1 MYLFRKTIKTEGS
14 VCKIILI
21 KGLKESRIPV
31 LISIFQFHLIILI
44 LEANISLNSTFKM
57 TGQNDKKVAIIGT
70 LKEKSLLK
78 QKVFDNT
85 LESFSVVKDVLKS
98 LSKEINSSLGGIDSR
113 IRLEYT
119 DRSNFDAQLK
129 VAGDI
134 LLFSMHSNIF
144 QFDREHPAWKTAYIQ
159 KNKYNAYSGIIN
171 IYNFL
176 NDSFKYSRLDD
187 LGYLIA
193 RIFINHEKQY
203 FVEGKRQM
211 GMLFTN
217 YGNEEI
223 SKQSLQM
230 IISTAIQYALEFDLL
245 VPPYDAV
252 KIATVGQAEAKI
264 QHSRVITG
272 KRLGFQFNSDDV
284 LVSNPQET

>member
-1 MYLFRKTIKTEGS
+1 MSDVE
-14 VCKIILI
+14 
-21 KGLKESRIPV
+21 
-31 LISIFQFHLIILI
+31 
-44 LEANISLNSTFKM
+44 N
-57 TGQNDKKVAIIGT
+57 KKSAIIGA
-70 LKEKSLLK
+70 LQEKSILK

-85 LESFSVVKDVLKS
+85 FESFCMVKDILKN
-98 LSKEINSSLGGIDSR
+98 LSKEINSNLGNIDSR
-113 IRLEYT
+113 VKLEYT

-144 QFDREHPAWKTAYIQ
+144 QFDRDHQVWKSPYVQ
-159 KNKYNAYSGIIN
+159 KNKLNSYSGIIN

-176 NDSFKYSRLDD
+176 ADSFKYSRLDD

-193 RIFINHEKQY
+193 RIFINHEYQY

-217 YGNEEI
+217 FGNDAI
-223 SKQSLQM
+223 NKQALQL
-230 IISTAIQYALEFDLL
+230 IISTAIQYSMEFDLL
-245 VPPYDAV
+245 VPPYDTI

-264 QHSRVITG
+264 QHSRIITG

-284 LVSNPQET
+284 LVVNSNKT

>member
-1 MYLFRKTIKTEGS
+1 
-14 VCKIILI
+14 
-21 KGLKESRIPV
+21 
-31 LISIFQFHLIILI
+31 
-44 LEANISLNSTFKM
+44 M
-57 TGQNDKKVAIIGT
+57 TDQNDKKLEIIQT
-70 LKEKSLLK
+70 LKEKSQLK
-78 QKVFDNT
+78 QKVYDNT
-85 LESFSVVKDVLKS
+85 FESFCDVKEVLKGLAKELNGS
-98 LSKEINSSLGGIDSR
+98 LAGTDSR
-113 IRLEYT
+113 VRVEYT
-119 DRSNFDAQLK
+119 DRSNFDAQIK
-129 VAGDI
+129 VAADI

-159 KNKYNAYSGIIN
+159 KNKFNAYSGIIN

-176 NDSFKYSRLDD
+176 ADSFKYSRQDD

-217 YGNEEI
+217 YGNEAI
-223 SKQSLQM
+223 SKQSLQL
-230 IISTAIQYALEFDLL
+230 IISTAIQYSLEFDLL
-245 VPPYDAV
+245 VPPYDTV

-284 LVSNPQET
+284 LISETQKT

>member
-1 MYLFRKTIKTEGS
+1 MPENNEKK
-14 VCKIILI
+14 
-21 KGLKESRIPV
+21 
-31 LISIFQFHLIILI
+31 
-44 LEANISLNSTFKM
+44 LE
-57 TGQNDKKVAIIGT
+57 IIGT
-70 LKEKSLLK
+70 LKEKSILK
-78 QKVFDNT
+78 QKVYDNT
-85 LESFSVVKDVLKS
+85 FESFNIAKDVLKS
-98 LSKEINSSLGGIDSR
+98 LSKEINASIIGADPR

-119 DRSNFDAQLK
+119 DRSNFDAQIK

-144 QFDREHPAWKTAYIQ
+144 QFDREHPAWKTSYIQ
-159 KNKYNAYSGIIN
+159 KNKFNAYSGIIN
-171 IYNFL
+171 IYNYL
-176 NDSFKYSRLDD
+176 ADSFKYSRQDD

-217 YGNEEI
+217 FGSEEI
-223 SKQSLQM
+223 SRQSLQL
-230 IISTAIQYALEFDLL
+230 IISTAILYALEFDLL

-284 LVSNPQET
+284 LFGNSNNT

>member
-1 MYLFRKTIKTEGS
+1 MSDINEKK
-14 VCKIILI
+14 
-21 KGLKESRIPV
+21 
-31 LISIFQFHLIILI
+31 
-44 LEANISLNSTFKM
+44 LE
-57 TGQNDKKVAIIGT
+57 IIGT
-70 LKEKSLLK
+70 LKEKSVLK
-78 QKVFDNT
+78 QKVYDNT
-85 LESFSVVKDVLKS
+85 LDSFAIIKEILRS
-98 LSKEINSSLGGIDSR
+98 LSKDINTNLTGIDSR
-113 IRLEYT
+113 IKMEYS

-144 QFDREHPAWKTAYIQ
+144 QFDREHPAWKTAYIR

-171 IYNFL
+171 IYNYL
-176 NDSFKYSRLDD
+176 ADSFKYSRLDD

-193 RIFINHEKQY
+193 RIFINHENQY

-217 YGNEEI
+217 YGNEAI
-223 SKQSLQM
+223 SKPALQM
-230 IISTAIQYALEFDLL
+230 IISTAIQYSLEFDLL
-245 VPPYDAV
+245 VPPYDTV

-284 LVSNPQET
+284 LVSNSGKT

>member
-1 MYLFRKTIKTEGS
+1 MS
-14 VCKIILI
+14 D
-21 KGLKESRIPV
+21 
-31 LISIFQFHLIILI
+31 
-44 LEANISLNSTFKM
+44 
-57 TGQNDKKVAIIGT
+57 QNDKKIEIIGT
-70 LKEKSLLK
+70 LKEKSQLK
-78 QKVFDNT
+78 QKVYDNT
-85 LESFSVVKDVLKS
+85 FESFCDLKEVLKGLTKELNGS
-98 LSKEINSSLGGIDSR
+98 LAGVDPR

-119 DRSNFDAQLK
+119 DRSNFDAQIK
-129 VAGDI
+129 VAADI

-144 QFDREHPAWKTAYIQ
+144 QFDREHPAWKTTYIQ

-176 NDSFKYSRLDD
+176 ADSFKYSRQDD

-223 SKQSLQM
+223 TKQSLM
-230 IISTAIQYALEFDLL
+230 LIISTAIQYSLEFDLL
-245 VPPYDAV
+245 VPPYDTV

-284 LVSNPQET
+284 LMSETQQT

>member
-1 MYLFRKTIKTEGS
+1 MTE
-14 VCKIILI
+14 
-21 KGLKESRIPV
+21 
-31 LISIFQFHLIILI
+31 
-44 LEANISLNSTFKM
+44 
-57 TGQNDKKVAIIGT
+57 QNDKKQEIIGT
-70 LKEKSLLK
+70 LKEKSILK
-78 QKVFDNT
+78 QKVYDNT
-85 LESFSVVKDVLKS
+85 FESFCTLKDVLKN
-98 LSKEINSSLGGIDSR
+98 LSKEINTSLSGTDSR
-113 IRLEYT
+113 IKMEYT
-119 DRSNFDAQLK
+119 DRSNFDAQVK

-176 NDSFKYSRLDD
+176 ADSFKYSRLDD

-217 YGNEEI
+217 YGSEQI
-223 SKQSLQM
+223 SKESLQL
-230 IISTAIQYALEFDLL
+230 IISTAIQYSLEFDLL
-245 VPPYDAV
+245 VPPYDTV

-284 LVSNPQET
+284 LISNPNET